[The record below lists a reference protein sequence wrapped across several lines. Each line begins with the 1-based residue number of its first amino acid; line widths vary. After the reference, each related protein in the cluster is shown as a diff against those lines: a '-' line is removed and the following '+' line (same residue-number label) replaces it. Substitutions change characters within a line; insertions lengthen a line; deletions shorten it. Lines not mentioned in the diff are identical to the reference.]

1 MDVPTIDQ
9 AYAQLQS
16 QDQTIAQELQNLAG
30 KLQAAAQGG
39 NADAREWQ
47 LDLRELALAVQ
58 AQQQQMNALLQAI
71 HGMWQA
77 EHDRLQGGAVQ
88 PVQQA
93 AGYPPAAPGYPQQ
106 GYPQGGYPPQRQ
118 SGGFGSM
125 LHGLLGSGF
134 GQAVAMGAGIGL
146 GEDLINQIF

>member
-16 QDQTIAQELQNLAG
+16 QDQAIVQELQNLAG
-30 KLQAAAQGG
+30 KLQAAAHGG
-39 NADAREWQ
+39 NTDAREWQ

-58 AQQQQMNALLQAI
+58 AQQQQMNSLLQAI

-88 PVQQA
+88 PVQQQ
-93 AGYPPAAPGYPQQ
+93 PAYAPGGYPQQ
-106 GYPQGGYPPQRQ
+106 QSGGYPQQQ

-146 GEDLINQIF
+146 GEDLISQIF

>member
-1 MDVPTIDQ
+1 V
-9 AYAQLQS
+9 
-16 QDQTIAQELQNLAG
+16 QELQTLAG
-30 KLQAAAQGG
+30 KLQTATQGG

-71 HGMWQA
+71 HAMWQA
-77 EHDRLQGGAVQ
+77 EHERMQAAGTQAPVQ
-88 PVQQA
+88 AVQQA
-93 AGYPPAAPGYPQQ
+93 PAYAPGYPQQQGYPQQ
-106 GYPQGGYPPQRQ
+106 GYPQQGYPHQQ
-118 SGGFGSM
+118 GGMGSM
-125 LHGLLGSGF
+125 LRGFLGSGF

>member
-1 MDVPTIDQ
+1 MDLMTIDQ
-9 AYAQLQS
+9 NYQQLQAQS
-16 QDQTIAQELQNLAG
+16 QTLAQAFQALAG
-30 KLQAAAQGG
+30 KLGQAADGG
-39 NADAREWQ
+39 NQQAREWQ

-88 PVQQA
+88 PVQQQ
-93 AGYPPAAPGYPQQ
+93 PAYAPGGYPQQ
-106 GYPQGGYPPQRQ
+106 QSGGYPQQQ